1 MEQQKLI
8 MMKLKKIIKMNKNIL
23 LAFIILFGNYINA
36 QENTNKP
43 KLVNE
48 PSSNK
53 IDIPFEKWELNNG
66 LKVLI
71 HEDNSDPLVHVHV
84 TYHVGSNRET
94 AGKSG
99 FAHLFEHMLFQGSEH
114 VEDEEAP
121 RIIAEAGGRLNGN
134 ISFDRTVYFQTVPSN
149 HLETILWL
157 ESDRMGFLLNA
168 ATKEKFE
175 NQRKV
180 VKNEKYQVQM
190 QQPYGMSGEILGQAL
205 YPPSHPYNWPIVGY
219 MDDIERATL
228 DDLRNFYLRWYGP
241 NNAILTISGDV
252 QSEEV
257 IPLVD
262 KYFGSINRGPEV
274 RKQRSKVPRL
284 SSDIYTGYT
293 DNIYLPMT
301 DMVFPTVPNYH
312 KDEAA
317 LNILASLMGQSKK
330 SIFYKNF
337 VKSEKAIQAFVS
349 HRSRELSGEFHF
361 TVLTYP
367 DWQEDLGIYF
377 NNIESDIRNTIV
389 AWEEQGFSD
398 EDLAMVKTEIEAEI
412 IDKKRSVGSKATA
425 ISTWEWLGR
434 GKYNISNEIGRY
446 NKVSREDVMRVFNKY
461 IKGKKCV
468 INQVRPK
475 SPFVDKLDSMVSV
488 NPNADLILKED
499 PQYLGLEYNRPE
511 DLFDRNIQ
519 PKPTASKPSVIPNYY
534 KEKFDNG
541 LKIIGTNSS
550 ELPKIYMRLRIEG
563 GRLLENKKLT
573 GLAELTAEMM
583 NESTI
588 NYSSEEVSVELQK
601 LGSSISFSADEDGTT
616 MYIETLSKNID
627 ATLRIAEEKLLRPA
641 FTNDDFKR
649 IKKQTLEG
657 MEAMKKNTQNL
668 GFTYFRNQL
677 FGDTPFGRIKNEKSI
692 KKIKLKDI
700 KDYYNNYSPSVSSLI
715 VVGDI
720 EREDLLSKLTFLN
733 NWKSKD
739 ISIPLDFDFPESNE
753 TEIYLLDKEGS
764 SQSFIIM
771 GHISDKFDVDGDFF
785 KSQIMNYPLGGGMSG
800 RFFLNLREDKGW
812 TYGANSMF
820 MGSDKNGAFAMFTS
834 VETEATDSAI
844 VEIFKEF
851 NSYRNSGITEKELQF
866 TKDAFLGREALKYE
880 TAGQKLGFLNRILK
894 YDLDKTY
901 IEKQASILNSISKKD
916 IDLIAKSKIM
926 PNKMTIIIVGNK
938 YLIKK
943 KLKNLESSTDGIKYN
958 FKINEIKY

>member
-1 MEQQKLI
+1 MKKINLLLIIFLFFNVIIQGQDNTQPKLI
-8 MMKLKKIIKMNKNIL
+8 QE
-23 LAFIILFGNYINA
+23 ASTNA
-36 QENTNKP
+36 
-43 KLVNE
+43 L
-48 PSSNK
+48 
-53 IDIPFEKWELNNG
+53 DIPFERWELDNG

-121 RIIAEAGGRLNGN
+121 RIIAEAGGQLNGN

-168 ATKEKFE
+168 ATQDKFE

-190 QQPYGMSGEILGQAL
+190 QQPYGMSGEILGQSL

-228 DDLRNFYLRWYGP
+228 EDLRNFYLRWYGP
-241 NNAILTISGDV
+241 NNAILTISGDITSN
-252 QSEEV
+252 QV
-257 IPLVD
+257 IPLVE

-274 RKQRSKVPRL
+274 RKQRANVPRI

-293 DNIYLPMT
+293 DNVYLPMT
-301 DMVFPTVPNYH
+301 DIVFPTVPNYH

-317 LNILASLMGQSKK
+317 LNILAALMGQSKK

-337 VKSEKAIQAFVS
+337 VNSEKAIQAFVS

-361 TVLTYP
+361 TVLSFP
-367 DWQEDLGIYF
+367 DWQEDIGIYF
-377 NNIESDIRNTIV
+377 NNIEADIRNTIV
-389 AWEEQGFSD
+389 EWEEKGFSD
-398 EDLAMVKTEIEAEI
+398 EDLAMVKTEIEAET
-412 IDKKRSVGSKATA
+412 IDRKRSVASKATA

-434 GKYNISNEIGRY
+434 GKYNISTEIERY
-446 NKVSREDVMRVFNKY
+446 NNVTRADVMRVYKKY
-461 IKGKKCV
+461 IKGRKAV

-475 SPFVDKLDSMVSV
+475 SPFVDKLDSMVSI

-499 PQYLGLEYNRPE
+499 PQYLGLEYNRPI
-511 DLFDRNIQ
+511 DSFDRNKQ
-519 PKPTASKPSVIPNYY
+519 PDPTSAKPSVVPNYH
-534 KEKFDNG
+534 KETFDNG
-541 LKIIGTNSS
+541 LKIITTNSS

-563 GRLLENKKLT
+563 GGLLENKKLT
-573 GLAELTAEMM
+573 GLAELTADMM
-583 NESTI
+583 NESTM
-588 NYSSEEVSVELQK
+588 NYTSEEISVELQR
-601 LGSSISFSADEDGTT
+601 LGSSISFSAEEDATI
-616 MYIETLSKNID
+616 MYIESLTKNID
-627 ATLRIAEEKLLRPA
+627 ATLSIAEEKLLRPA
-641 FTNDDFKR
+641 FNNEDFKR
-649 IKKQTLEG
+649 VKKQTLEG
-657 MEAMKKNTQNL
+657 MEAMKKNTQSL

-677 FGDTPFGRIKNEKSI
+677 FGETPFGRIRNEKSI
-692 KKIKLKDI
+692 KKIKLSDI
-700 KDYYNNYSPSVSSLI
+700 KDFYKNYSPSVSSLV

-720 EREDLLSKLTFLN
+720 EKEILLSKLNFLK
-733 NWKSKD
+733 NWKSKN
-739 ISIPLDFDFPESNE
+739 IVIPSNFDFPENNE
-753 TEIYLLDKEGS
+753 TVIYLLDKEGA

-771 GHISDKFDVDGDFF
+771 GHLSDKYDVDGDYF

-820 MGSDKNGAFAMFTS
+820 MGSNKNGAFAMFTS
-834 VETEATDSAI
+834 VETEVTDSAI

-851 NSYRNSGITEKELQF
+851 NSYRTIGITEKELQF

-880 TAGQKLGFLNRILK
+880 TAGQKLGFLNRILT

-901 IEKQASILNSISKKD
+901 IDKQASILNSITKDD
-916 IDLIAKSKIM
+916 IDAIAKAKIT
-926 PNKMTIIIVGNK
+926 PDKMSIVIVGNK

-943 KLKNLESSTDGIKYN
+943 KLKNLESSVDGIKYN
-958 FKINEIKY
+958 FKIKEIKY